1 MRWPTVFRRPTSA
14 SWRAGTHSE
23 EEEWRL
29 LYVAMTR
36 ATYRLV
42 LGACGESGAVERVAA
57 GLGERA
63 GVRAG
68 YSPAAAQA

>member
-1 MRWPTVFRRPTSA
+1 MQAVPDVH
-14 SWRAGTHSE
+14 HSE

-42 LGACGESGAVERVAA
+42 LGACGESGAVERVVL
-57 GLGERA
+57 GLG
-63 GVRAG
+63 VM
-68 YSPAAAQA
+68 SQ